1 MIKLL
6 MIFAGGG
13 LGSLCRYSIGA
24 ALLKNVDGH
33 FPWAT
38 FAANAIGCLCIGLL
52 AGYFERRQA
61 GLVYMLLVTGFCGGF
76 TTFST
81 FSNESVQLMRQG
93 FYSLAL
99 GYMAL
104 SMCIGLM
111 CTASGFWA
119 AKNI

>member
-1 MIKLL
+1 MIRLL

-76 TTFST
+76 TTF
-81 FSNESVQLMRQG
+81 
-93 FYSLAL
+93 
-99 GYMAL
+99 
-104 SMCIGLM
+104 
-111 CTASGFWA
+111 
-119 AKNI
+119 